1 MHVLV
6 LATTKG
12 GAGKTTI
19 SAHLAVEAERRGEGP
34 IAIIDADPQASLA
47 RWWNAWRAETPAFV
61 QTTIKG
67 ITAQLQALRES
78 GYRLVVIDTPGADVS
93 HTRPILREADLV
105 LVPSRPSPL
114 DLGTLN
120 ATVEMVSAER
130 KPLMFVMNAVTAR
143 TRISAQAVMALSQHG
158 PVGAILHQ
166 RTDYAASM
174 MDGRVAGE
182 LDASSK
188 SAEEVAELWEKVH
201 KQLRKQAR
209 TLHEKVLQC
218 SLIPSFLEIPMK
230 SMRYAAAGR
239 RYNLLT

>member
-93 HTRPILREADLV
+93 HTRPILREAD
-105 LVPSRPSPL
+105 
-114 DLGTLN
+114 
-120 ATVEMVSAER
+120 
-130 KPLMFVMNAVTAR
+130 F
-143 TRISAQAVMALSQHG
+143 
-158 PVGAILHQ
+158 
-166 RTDYAASM
+166 
-174 MDGRVAGE
+174 
-182 LDASSK
+182 
-188 SAEEVAELWEKVH
+188 
-201 KQLRKQAR
+201 
-209 TLHEKVLQC
+209 
-218 SLIPSFLEIPMK
+218 
-230 SMRYAAAGR
+230 
-239 RYNLLT
+239 

>member
-1 MHVLV
+1 MDVLV

-34 IAIIDADPQASLA
+34 VAIIDADPQASLA
-47 RWWNAWRAETPAFV
+47 RWWNARQAETPAFA
-61 QTTIKG
+61 QTTIRG
-67 ITAQLQALRES
+67 FGAQLQALRES
-78 GYRLVVIDTPGADVS
+78 KYRLVIVDTPGADVS
-93 HTRPILREADLV
+93 HTRPILREAHLV

-114 DLGTLN
+114 DLGTLG
-120 ATVEMVSAER
+120 ATVEMVGAEG
-130 KPLMFVMNAVTAR
+130 KPLMFVLNAVTAR

-166 RTDYAASM
+166 RTDYAAAM

-188 SAEEVAELWEKVH
+188 SAQEIAELWEKVH
-201 KQLRKQAR
+201 KHLRKQAR
-209 TLHEKVLQC
+209 TREKMLQ
-218 SLIPSFLEIPMK
+218 
-230 SMRYAAAGR
+230 
-239 RYNLLT
+239 